1 MKGVSIIVCCHN
13 SANRIVGTLKHL
25 WVQETNGLPVEVVLV
40 NNNCTDDTV
49 NIAMNEWRDCGR
61 QMPLKI
67 VEEPIMGVSAAR
79 NKGVRSAKYEYAIF
93 CDDDNWLASDYI
105 RLAFDTMESNPGAG
119 VLGGSSTAVSDA
131 PFPDWFEQVKGDYAV
146 GLQLDGNPC
155 DASTRGYLWGAGM
168 VVRKFVFEDLL
179 GNGIANVLSDR
190 KGKELSSGGDSE
202 ICKWFLMLGYSLW
215 YNPNMKFSHF
225 LEIDRLR
232 EEYYIQMKE
241 KQNEAYLILQCY
253 DDFMELF
260 RLSFLERQY
269 KYMKALSKLASNT
282 RLSPGDE
289 KALCLLYG
297 RKIPNREIDTA
308 LLENLSLI
316 LRMKQ

>member
-1 MKGVSIIVCCHN
+1 
-13 SANRIVGTLKHL
+13 
-25 WVQETNGLPVEVVLV
+25 
-40 NNNCTDDTV
+40 
-49 NIAMNEWRDCGR
+49 
-61 QMPLKI
+61 
-67 VEEPIMGVSAAR
+67 MGVSAAR
-79 NKGVRSAKYEYAIF
+79 NKGVRSAKYKYAIF

-131 PFPDWFEQVKGDYAV
+131 AFPDWFEQVKGDYAV

-241 KQNEAYLILQCY
+241 KQNEAYLLLQCY

-269 KYMKALSKLASNT
+269 RYMKALSKLASNT
-282 RLSPGDE
+282 RLSPEDE